1 MRQSEEGGCKDKI
14 SAMSA
19 KAEAGVVFVATE
31 WYESSRLM
39 HLLKQHVGY
48 SPLGALKVE
57 EERRR
62 VAEVEW
68 ALRTVHPNPGPRTEA
83 ERVRRRVAR
92 KERRRRR
99 RAERERVAAE
109 LAARG
114 AVVKEELVVVAW
126 NVQGMSLEN
135 LARRKLKMV
144 ASYLNRFSAQ
154 KCPYNS
160 HVMLGF

>member
-1 MRQSEEGGCKDKI
+1 MED
-14 SAMSA
+14 
-19 KAEAGVVFVATE
+19 
-31 WYESSRLM
+31 
-39 HLLKQHVGY
+39 
-48 SPLGALKVE
+48 
-57 EERRR
+57 ERRQ

-83 ERVRRRVAR
+83 ERVRRGAR

-144 ASYLNRFSAQ
+144 ASYVKLQATTKNDFQLKSV
-154 KCPYNS
+154 
-160 HVMLGF
+160 HIIFM